1 MGIDAAKLQEIFS
14 SYCNVLSAEIL
25 DAKELSAD
33 SLKQGMLQVDDYQQA
48 ELAAMALNGAVLR
61 DGHRP
66 IKVQYLDRIYWLAL
80 FLNAYRLSFSSD
92 LRCNYNSDV

>member
-25 DAKELSAD
+25 DTKELHAD
-33 SLKQGMLQVDDYQQA
+33 SLKQGMLQVDDYEQA

-66 IKVQYLDRIYWLAL
+66 IKVP
-80 FLNAYRLSFSSD
+80 FSAPLIAFKDCRSNCSLD
-92 LRCNYNSDV
+92 LRCSFSFDV